1 MLIRRTYRNKIQS
14 SVCYWTRNNTYRFD
28 KHQYRARDDANNKKH
43 ESSEYRNIFENSQ
56 QRTWTVSDNA
66 YGERK
71 LPIDNTTDYQSNQIN
86 NKSTINQQEIN
97 QTDVDVDVESSN
109 AH

>member
-1 MLIRRTYRNKIQS
+1 
-14 SVCYWTRNNTYRFD
+14 
-28 KHQYRARDDANNKKH
+28 
-43 ESSEYRNIFENSQ
+43 
-56 QRTWTVSDNA
+56 VSDNA